1 MTPEASR
8 PHREE
13 AERAA
18 AIEAFLA
25 RAGWAG
31 AARIPLAQDAS
42 LRRYWR
48 IGPPGRRAVLMDA
61 PPPEDVRPFL
71 RAAGHLAAA
80 GLSVPAILAADA
92 AAGLVLEEDFGDAM
106 LGGAL
111 DRGEPQAGGM
121 LVAAAKALALL
132 QAGPLPHWVA
142 AGEAVA
148 GGTVAAWDS
157 AAMVAATLD
166 PLFGW
171 WWPAAFGSPAPD
183 AAQHEIAA
191 ALAETLAPLATLPQ
205 LAVHRD
211 YFAGNLVWLADRQG
225 PARIGVLDF
234 QALTIGS
241 PAYDLVSLLQDSRRA
256 IPADAAA
263 AARAA
268 FLAASPG
275 LEPGAFAAAE
285 AAIGAQRHL
294 RVSCQWVR
302 LARRDGK
309 PQYLAYG
316 PHSWAR
322 LAEALTHPV
331 ATPLRRALDR
341 WVPAAKRAN
350 PPAMGA

>member
-1 MTPEASR
+1 MSANAVGEIGAGTG
-8 PHREE
+8 RE
-13 AERAA
+13 A
-18 AIEAFLA
+18 AIAAFLA

-48 IGPPGRRAVLMDA
+48 IGPPDRRAVLMDA

-71 RAAGHLAAA
+71 RAARHLAAA

-92 AAGLVLEEDFGDAM
+92 DAGLVLEEDFGDAM
-106 LGGAL
+106 LGSAL
-111 DRGEPQAGGM
+111 DHGDPRAGDM
-121 LVAAAKALALL
+121 LVAAAEALARL
-132 QAGPLPHWVA
+132 QAAPLPDWA
-142 AGEAVA
+142 AP
-148 GGTVAAWDS
+148 GGTVAAWDG
-157 AAMVAATLD
+157 AAMLAATLD

-171 WWPAAFGSPAPD
+171 WWPAVFGGPAPD
-183 AAQHEIAA
+183 AARHDIAA
-191 ALAETLAPLATLPQ
+191 ALAETLAPLTALPAV
-205 LAVHRD
+205 AVHRD
-211 YFAGNLVWLADRQG
+211 YFAGNLVWLADRHG
-225 PARIGVLDF
+225 AARIGVLDF
-234 QALTIGS
+234 QALTTGS

-268 FLAASPG
+268 FLAARP
-275 LEPGAFAAAE
+275 EVERQAFAAAE
-285 AAIGAQRHL
+285 AAIAAQRHL

-309 PQYLAYG
+309 PQYLAFG

-331 ATPLRRALDR
+331 AAPLRRALDR
-341 WVPAAKRAN
+341 WVPTARRAN